1 VKQSLVVATV
11 VVIVL
16 VGVAAFYAGTY
27 FSMGTSSTTTG
38 TTGGVIQVVAAEN
51 FWGSLVSQLGGTK
64 TNVVSVITDPNVD
77 PHEYESNPQNAVAV
91 ANAQMIIENGI
102 GYDDWMT
109 KLIAASS
116 FNPHQVVLNVA
127 SLLGVSEDDPD
138 YGANA
143 SVMFS
148 NEHFW
153 YNPVFVN
160 KTVNAMYKDLV
171 GIDPSDTSY
180 FQQNYKT
187 LNASLYSYMKI
198 EAQIKAQFAGTHV
211 AATETIFLYMANA
224 TGLDVVTPFTF
235 MKAVAEGND
244 PSAQDVA
251 TFQNQ
256 LQTQGYV
263 KELVYNNQTVSPL
276 TNSMYVLAQQHN
288 IPIATISE
296 TLTPVGLTFQQWM
309 TNELNGILN
318 GLEQSQQA

>member
-1 VKQSLVVATV
+1 MKPANAIAAV

-16 VGVAAFYAGTY
+16 VGVAAFYAGAY
-27 FSMGTSSTTTG
+27 FSMGKSSTTTG
-38 TTGGVIQVVAAEN
+38 TGTGGVIQVVAAEN
-51 FWGSLVSQLGGTK
+51 FWGSLVSQLGGTR
-64 TNVVSVITDPNVD
+64 TNVVSIITDPNVD

-91 ANAQMIIENGI
+91 ANAQLIIQNGV

-109 KLIAASS
+109 KLIAANN
-116 FNPHQVVLNVA
+116 FNPNQKILNVA
-127 SLLGVSEDDPD
+127 NLLGVSEDDPS

-160 KTVNAMYKDLV
+160 KTVNAMYRDLV
-171 GIDPSDTSY
+171 GIDPSDTPY

-198 EAQIKAQFAGTHV
+198 EAEIKARFAGTHV

-224 TGLDVVTPFTF
+224 TGLDVVTPFSF

-244 PSAQDVA
+244 PSPQDVA
-251 TFQNQ
+251 TFQTQ

-288 IPIATISE
+288 IPIAKISE
-296 TLTPVGLTFQQWM
+296 TLAPVGLTFQQWM
-309 TNELNGILN
+309 TTELNGILS
-318 GLEQSQQA
+318 GLEQSQ

>member
-1 VKQSLVVATV
+1 
-11 VVIVL
+11 
-16 VGVAAFYAGTY
+16 
-27 FSMGTSSTTTG
+27 
-38 TTGGVIQVVAAEN
+38 
-51 FWGSLVSQLGGTK
+51 
-64 TNVVSVITDPNVD
+64 VSVITDPNVD

-91 ANAQMIIENGI
+91 ANAQMIIENGV
-102 GYDDWMT
+102 GYDNWMT
-109 KLIAASS
+109 RLIAASS
-116 FNPHQVVLNVA
+116 YNPNQVVLNVGN
-127 SLLGVSEDDPD
+127 LLGVSVDDPD
-138 YGANA
+138 YGVNA
-143 SVMFS
+143 SVKFS

-180 FQQNYKT
+180 FRQNYRT

-198 EAQIKAQFAGTHV
+198 EAEIKAKFAGSHV
-211 AATETIFLYMANA
+211 AATETIFLFMSNA

-276 TNSMYVLAQQHN
+276 TNSMYVLAQQNH
-288 IPIATISE
+288 IPIARISE
-296 TLTPVGLTFQQWM
+296 TLSPVGLTFQQWM

-318 GLEQSQQA
+318 GLKQSQ